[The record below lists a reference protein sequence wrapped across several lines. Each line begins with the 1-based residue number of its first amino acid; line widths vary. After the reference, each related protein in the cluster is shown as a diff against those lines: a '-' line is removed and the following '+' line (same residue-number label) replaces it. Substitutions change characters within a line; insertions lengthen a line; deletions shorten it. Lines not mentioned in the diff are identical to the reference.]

1 MKNSTFKNSLTAI
14 VFLLAIAVFS
24 QNKSRNTLTLDS
36 FYSKIQSQKN
46 PQIIDA
52 RGPDEFALNHIIG
65 AVNFNLESK
74 DYAKQV
80 AKLDKTKPVFIY
92 SIGAGRSVQLQN
104 ELLKNGF
111 AEAYS
116 LEGGIANW
124 IGGGK
129 PYFANSKSK
138 LTLAEYNK
146 IISENKAVLVDIGS
160 VYCGACKKVKPVLET
175 IKAQYG
181 TNLKV
186 VEIDLEDNT
195 QVIADLKTI
204 KVFPTL
210 ILYQN
215 GKIILKKEGFEN
227 LKNEV
232 DVALASKS

>member
-1 MKNSTFKNSLTAI
+1 MKNKIFKNSISTFILLFTI
-14 VFLLAIAVFS
+14 VGFS
-24 QNKSRNTLTLDS
+24 QTKSSNTVSLDV
-36 FYSKIQSQKN
+36 FYNKIQAEKN

-52 RGPDEFALNHIIG
+52 RGAEEFALNHILG

-74 DYAKQV
+74 DYAEKI
-80 AKLDKTKPVFIY
+80 AKLDKSRPVFTY
-92 SIGAGRSVQLQN
+92 SIGAGRSVWLADD
-104 ELLKNGF
+104 LLKKGF
-111 AEAYS
+111 KEAYS

-124 IGGGK
+124 IGSGK
-129 PYFANSKSK
+129 PFFANSKSK
-138 LTLAEYNK
+138 LTLTEYNK
-146 IISENKAVLVDIGS
+146 IIADNKTVLVDIGS

-181 TNLKV
+181 SNLKV

-232 DVALASKS
+232 DVALASK